1 MARALSS
8 ALPIAS
14 VLVVIFIVLNIL
26 AGVAISAL
34 LLVLPNREWIIAAFD
49 LAGSPDAGKI
59 IWGLRAVAALGVIC
73 IVFNHKILARL
84 HEILKSV
91 QDGDPFIADNAYR
104 LQAIAW
110 FLLILQLLSLVIAAI
125 GQAISTTAHPVD
137 LDAGFSPAGWL
148 AVLLTFVLARVFAEG
163 AIMRRELEGTI

>member
-1 MARALSS
+1 MARVLSS
-8 ALPIAS
+8 ALPFAS
-14 VLVVIFIVLNIL
+14 ILVVIFIVLNIL
-26 AGVAISAL
+26 AGVAILAL
-34 LLVLPNREWIIAAFD
+34 LLLLPNREWIISALG
-49 LAGSPDAGKI
+49 LAGSPDIEKV
-59 IWGLRAVAALGVIC
+59 IWGLRAVAGLGVIA
-73 IVFNHKILARL
+73 VGFNHLILSRMHA
-84 HEILKSV
+84 ILKTV
-91 QDGDPFIADNAYR
+91 EVGDPFIAANAFR

-125 GQAISTTAHPVD
+125 GKTISTTAHPVD

>member
-26 AGVAISAL
+26 AGIALLGL
-34 LLVLPNREWIIAAFD
+34 LLVTPNREWIISALD
-49 LAGSPDAGKI
+49 LAGSPDAEKV
-59 IWGLRAVAALGVIC
+59 IWGLRAVASLGVVAIT
-73 IVFNHKILARL
+73 FNHFILSRL
-84 HEILKSV
+84 HAILKTV
-91 QDGDPFIADNAYR
+91 QVGDPFIAANAYR

-125 GQAISTTAHPVD
+125 GETISTTAHPVD

-163 AIMRRELEGTI
+163 AIMRREIEGTI

>member
-26 AGVAISAL
+26 AGVAILAL
-34 LLVLPNREWIIAAFD
+34 LLVMPNREWIISALD
-49 LAGSPDAGKI
+49 LTGSPNAEKV
-59 IWGLRAVAALGVIC
+59 IWGLRAVAALGVVC
-73 IVFNHKILARL
+73 IAFNHLILSRL
-84 HEILKSV
+84 FAILKTV
-91 QDGDPFIADNAYR
+91 RVGDPFIAENAFR

-110 FLLILQLLSLVIAAI
+110 FLLILQLLSLAIAAI
-125 GQAISTTAHPVD
+125 GKTISTTAHPVD
-137 LDAGFSPAGWL
+137 LDAGLSPAGWL